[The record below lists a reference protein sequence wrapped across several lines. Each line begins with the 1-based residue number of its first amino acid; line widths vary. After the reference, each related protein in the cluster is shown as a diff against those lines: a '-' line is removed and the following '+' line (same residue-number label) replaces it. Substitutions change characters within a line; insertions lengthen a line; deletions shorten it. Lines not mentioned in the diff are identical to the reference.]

1 MSKSLMLRTTAQV
14 VLIVVFSAVLY
25 GVVNLVEETK
35 EQEATITQQNK
46 KIDKLKE
53 EKDSLQLNVL
63 KLEETEKSLRKSLD
77 QKSDE
82 VRESHEKRMEL
93 EGKIKTLKG
102 INDTLQNKYDEL
114 QGKYNTLK
122 NQKVASVSKE
132 RDNTPPLVS
141 RGKQSSS
148 KRVITMR
155 ATAYTAYCKGC
166 SGTTSTGIN
175 LRANPGA
182 KLIAVDPSVIP
193 LGTKVHVE
201 GYGYAIASDK
211 GGAIKGNRIDVFVP
225 NERDAM
231 AFGRKTV
238 KVTILE

>member
-1 MSKSLMLRTTAQV
+1 MSKRRILHITAQV
-14 VLIVVFSAVLY
+14 ALLLVFSAVLY
-25 GVVNLVEETK
+25 GVVTLVEETK
-35 EQEATITQQNK
+35 EQEKLITHQNK
-46 KIDKLKE
+46 KINKLKE
-53 EKDSLQLNVL
+53 EKGSLQLNVL

-77 QKSDE
+77 QKSKE
-82 VRESHEKRMEL
+82 VRDSQEKRMEL
-93 EGKIKTLKG
+93 EGKLKTQKG
-102 INDTLQNKYDEL
+102 INDTLLKKNGEL
-114 QGKYNTLK
+114 QRKNDTLK
-122 NQKVASVSKE
+122 NQVSSKE

-141 RGKQSSS
+141 RGVQSSS
-148 KRVITMR
+148 KKVITMR

-166 SGTTSTGIN
+166 SGTTSTGID
-175 LRANPGA
+175 LRANPGT

-225 NERDAM
+225 SERDAI
-231 AFGRKTV
+231 AFGRKIV